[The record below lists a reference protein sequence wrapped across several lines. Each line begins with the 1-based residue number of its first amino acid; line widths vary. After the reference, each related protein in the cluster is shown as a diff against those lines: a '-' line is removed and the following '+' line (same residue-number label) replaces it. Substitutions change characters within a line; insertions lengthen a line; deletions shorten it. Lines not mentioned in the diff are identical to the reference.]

1 MDGNSPQRAPSVDGR
16 SLRWEQ
22 HKRERRAA
30 IIQAAIEVTE
40 EQPPGTDIHV
50 HLIARR
56 AGIGRPAV
64 YRHFEDRADLDRA
77 VQKRAL
83 EMMYEAIAQ
92 PDAFDGSLK
101 EVINRAIGR
110 YVGWAHAHRALHR
123 LAVRELPGR
132 IDNPLRN
139 AIRGMSFALRPV
151 LLSGADAI
159 GATLD
164 EDDEATLDLIVFGTV
179 SQIVSA
185 VRLWL
190 ARGEDRKPAPEVLA
204 DRLAEVLW
212 DQLVGIARRREAVLD
227 PELPFAEILSR
238 IDGPLAGPDAG
249 ADAPEN

>member
-1 MDGNSPQRAPSVDGR
+1 MDGNSPQQAPPVDGR

-40 EQPPGTDIHV
+40 ENPPGTDIHV
-50 HLIARR
+50 HVIARR

-64 YRHFEDRADLDRA
+64 YRHFEDRVDLDRA

-83 EMMYEAIAQ
+83 EMLYQAVAS
-92 PDAFDGSLK
+92 PDVFDGSLR
-101 EVINRAIGR
+101 EVIDRAIER
-110 YVGWAHAHRALHR
+110 YVEWAHEHRALHR

-139 AIRGMSFALRPV
+139 AIRGMSVGMRPV
-151 LLSGADAI
+151 LLGGAEVI

-164 EDDEATLDLIVFGTV
+164 EDDEATVDLMVFGTA

-190 ARGEDRKPAPEVLA
+190 TRGDDRTPAPAALA
-204 DRLAEVLW
+204 TRLAELLW
-212 DQLVGIARRREAVLD
+212 HQLDGMARNRGATLD
-227 PELPFAEILSR
+227 PDLPFSEILKR
-238 IDGPLAGPDAG
+238 LDGGAFETGAAGN
-249 ADAPEN
+249 APKN